1 MNQQP
6 QAAFQSRN
14 LFGNIISIIFGVLF
28 FAIGF
33 VNTFWG
39 NDPQFGIFI
48 ILLSFLFFPPAGR
61 LVKKIT
67 GFSLT
72 PLLKLLIGAFIIWAA
87 MGVGELFDKIDMM
100 LADFN
105 L

>member
-6 QAAFQSRN
+6 EAVLRTRTR
-14 LFGNIISIIFGVLF
+14 FGNFVSIIFGVLF
-28 FAIGF
+28 FAIGI

-39 NDPQFGIFI
+39 NDPQYGIFI
-48 ILLSFLFFPPAGR
+48 VLLSFLFFPPAGR
-61 LVKKIT
+61 LVKRIT
-67 GFSLT
+67 GYSFT
-72 PLLKLLIGAFIIWAA
+72 PLLKLLVGAFIIWSA

>member
-1 MNQQP
+1 MNQQ
-6 QAAFQSRN
+6 QEAVLNTRAR
-14 LFGNIISIIFGVLF
+14 FGNIVSIIFGVLF

-48 ILLSFLFFPPAGR
+48 ILVSFLFLPPAGR
-61 LVKKIT
+61 LVKRIT

-72 PLLKLLIGAFIIWAA
+72 PLLKLLIGVFIIWAA
-87 MGVGELFDKIDMM
+87 LGVGELFDKIDLM
-100 LADFN
+100 LADLN
-105 L
+105 S